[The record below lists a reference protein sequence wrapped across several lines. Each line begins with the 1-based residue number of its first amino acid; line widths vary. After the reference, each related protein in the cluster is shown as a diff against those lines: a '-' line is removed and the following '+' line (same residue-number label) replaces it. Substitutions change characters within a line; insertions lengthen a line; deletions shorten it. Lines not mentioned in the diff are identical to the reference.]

1 MCDVTSTSMKR
12 AESSEETESTTT
24 ASRRGSEDSDSGV
37 NLSERE
43 VPGQSQPGRAVRPG
57 PAEVFCVSDLTR
69 QKTLDCEAAEAVFKP
84 DQPSCSDYSSSVP
97 MAGLPLAGAMM
108 GLALGGPVGLLAG
121 VKLGGVAAVGGS
133 FLGYTGACVIKE
145 QKEMRS
151 YIDDHYKAEPELCI
165 TPRQEARLHRRQPSL
180 RPDQS
185 VRPPAL
191 RRAHSSS
198 DQPRHLPS
206 LPSQSSQSSGRRGER
221 GQSSANS
228 SPVCPRR
235 KFQSTKQPSRRQ
247 PRPAQPPHLQ
257 SGQFRR
263 LGDLSEEEQRS
274 VVALIAAHSQAGTR
288 RKQFARHHE
297 RERRAAS
304 LPDVLEESS

>member
-1 MCDVTSTSMKR
+1 MFK
-12 AESSEETESTTT
+12 
-24 ASRRGSEDSDSGV
+24 SED
-37 NLSERE
+37 
-43 VPGQSQPGRAVRPG
+43 PPP
-57 PAEVFCVSDLTR
+57 
-69 QKTLDCEAAEAVFKP
+69 
-84 DQPSCSDYSSSVP
+84 CSDYSSSVP

-165 TPRQEARLHRRQPSL
+165 TPAQEARLHRRQPSI
-180 RPDQS
+180 RSEQPARQ
-185 VRPPAL
+185 PPL

-198 DQPRHLPS
+198 EQPRHLPS
-206 LPSQSSQSSGRRGER
+206 LPTSRRWER
-221 GQSSANS
+221 GCSSATS
-228 SPVCPRR
+228 SPVSVRR
-235 KFQSTKQPSRRQ
+235 KFQSTKQTSRRQ

-274 VVALIAAHSQAGTR
+274 VVALIAAHNRSVSQAETR
-288 RKQFARHHE
+288 RKQFARQHE

>member
-1 MCDVTSTSMKR
+1 MFQ
-12 AESSEETESTTT
+12 
-24 ASRRGSEDSDSGV
+24 SD
-37 NLSERE
+37 
-43 VPGQSQPGRAVRPG
+43 PPCP
-57 PAEVFCVSDLTR
+57 
-69 QKTLDCEAAEAVFKP
+69 
-84 DQPSCSDYSSSVP
+84 DYSSSVP

-151 YIDDHYKAEPELCI
+151 YIDEHYKAEPELCI
-165 TPRQEARLHRRQPSL
+165 TPRQEARLHRRQPSV
-180 RPDQS
+180 RS
-185 VRPPAL
+185 ETARPPPL

-198 DQPRHLPS
+198 EQPSRQLPS
-206 LPSQSSQSSGRRGER
+206 LPSVRRSGQR
-221 GQSSANS
+221 ACNS
-228 SPVCPRR
+228 SSSSSNSPVAHRR
-235 KFQSTKQPSRRQ
+235 KWESSRQTSHRQ

-257 SGQFRR
+257 PGQFRR

-274 VVALIAAHSQAGTR
+274 VLALIASQAGRQGGAEAR
-288 RKQFARHHE
+288 RKQFARQHE

>member
-1 MCDVTSTSMKR
+1 
-12 AESSEETESTTT
+12 
-24 ASRRGSEDSDSGV
+24 
-37 NLSERE
+37 
-43 VPGQSQPGRAVRPG
+43 
-57 PAEVFCVSDLTR
+57 
-69 QKTLDCEAAEAVFKP
+69 
-84 DQPSCSDYSSSVP
+84 

-151 YIDDHYKAEPELCI
+151 YIDEHYKAEPELCI
-165 TPRQEARLHRRQPSL
+165 TPRQEARLHRRQPSV
-180 RPDQS
+180 RS
-185 VRPPAL
+185 ETARPPPL

-198 DQPRHLPS
+198 EQPSRQLPS
-206 LPSQSSQSSGRRGER
+206 LPSVRRSGQRACNSSSSSSNSPVAHRRKWE
-221 GQSSANS
+221 SSKQHSSSSSNS
-228 SPVCPRR
+228 PVCNRRKWESSKQHSSSSSNSPVCPRR
-235 KFQSTKQPSRRQ
+235 KWESSRQTSHRQ

-257 SGQFRR
+257 PGQFRR

-274 VVALIAAHSQAGTR
+274 VLALIASQAGRQGGAEAR
-288 RKQFARHHE
+288 RKQFARQHE

>member
-1 MCDVTSTSMKR
+1 MFQ
-12 AESSEETESTTT
+12 
-24 ASRRGSEDSDSGV
+24 SD
-37 NLSERE
+37 
-43 VPGQSQPGRAVRPG
+43 PPCP
-57 PAEVFCVSDLTR
+57 
-69 QKTLDCEAAEAVFKP
+69 
-84 DQPSCSDYSSSVP
+84 DYSSSVP

-151 YIDDHYKAEPELCI
+151 YIDEHYKAEPELCI
-165 TPRQEARLHRRQPSL
+165 TPRQEARLHRRQPSV
-180 RPDQS
+180 RS
-185 VRPPAL
+185 ETARPPPL

-198 DQPRHLPS
+198 EQPSRQLPS
-206 LPSQSSQSSGRRGER
+206 LPSVRRSGQRACNSSSSSSNSPVAHRRKWE
-221 GQSSANS
+221 SSKQHSSSSSN

-235 KFQSTKQPSRRQ
+235 KWESSRQTSHRQ

-257 SGQFRR
+257 PGQFRR

-274 VVALIAAHSQAGTR
+274 VLALIASQAGRQGGAEAR
-288 RKQFARHHE
+288 RKQFARQHE

>member
-1 MCDVTSTSMKR
+1 M
-12 AESSEETESTTT
+12 
-24 ASRRGSEDSDSGV
+24 
-37 NLSERE
+37 
-43 VPGQSQPGRAVRPG
+43 
-57 PAEVFCVSDLTR
+57 
-69 QKTLDCEAAEAVFKP
+69 DCEAAEAVFKSE
-84 DQPSCSDYSSSVP
+84 PSSDYSSSVP

-133 FLGYTGACVIKE
+133 FLGYTWACVIKE

-151 YIDDHYKAEPELCI
+151 YIDQHYKAEPELCI
-165 TPRQEARLHRRQPSL
+165 TPRQEARLHRRQPSI
-180 RPDQS
+180 RSEPA
-185 VRPPAL
+185 RPPL
-191 RRAHSSS
+191 RRAPSTS

-206 LPSQSSQSSGRRGER
+206 LPSVRRSER
-221 GQSSANS
+221 GYSSASS
-228 SPVCPRR
+228 SPVCHRR
-235 KFQSTKQPSRRQ
+235 KFESTKQTSRRQ

-257 SGQFRR
+257 PGQFRR

-274 VVALIAAHSQAGTR
+274 VVALITASNRSVRHGGAESR
-288 RKQFARHHE
+288 RKQFARQHE